1 MAWQTV
7 VGQPSQLGESPFWH
21 PDEQQLY
28 WVDIP
33 GRKILRVRPAS
44 GAVEEW
50 PLPQEPGC
58 IAPALGGGLVIA
70 LRDGIYRAHTWG
82 GPLVQLAAATHD
94 PATTRFNGPPRLNI
108 VSMV

>member
-21 PDEQQLY
+21 PGEQQLY

-44 GAVEEW
+44 GAVDEW
-50 PLPQEPGC
+50 PLPQDPGC

-70 LRDGIYRAHTWG
+70 LRDGIYRAHTWRAAG
-82 GPLVQLAAATHD
+82 AAGRRHPRPCNHPLQ
-94 PATTRFNGPPRLNI
+94 RRQ
-108 VSMV
+108 M

>member
-21 PDEQQLY
+21 PGEQQLY

-44 GAVEEW
+44 GAVDE
-50 PLPQEPGC
+50 
-58 IAPALGGGLVIA
+58 
-70 LRDGIYRAHTWG
+70 
-82 GPLVQLAAATHD
+82 
-94 PATTRFNGPPRLNI
+94 
-108 VSMV
+108 